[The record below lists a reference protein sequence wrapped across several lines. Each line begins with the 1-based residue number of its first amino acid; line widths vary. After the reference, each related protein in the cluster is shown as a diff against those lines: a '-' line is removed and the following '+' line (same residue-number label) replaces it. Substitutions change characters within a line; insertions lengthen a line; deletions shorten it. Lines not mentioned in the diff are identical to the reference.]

1 MDSSEKMIKTPSF
14 NRGIKRSAE
23 DRFISLAVGII
34 MVVVFIATIYP
45 FWYAIVLSFN
55 DGRDAL
61 RGGIYFWPRK
71 WTLDN
76 YNAVFGIDYVYTA
89 LLVTV
94 ARTLLG
100 TVLSVLFTGLFAY
113 SCSHRRLMFRK
124 FYITAMLFVMYFSG
138 GLVPYYMLLRVLGLM
153 NTFWVYIIPNLFS
166 TFNAIIMMNFFR
178 GIPDSLEE
186 AARLDGAND
195 LTIFFRIIFPV
206 SLPLFAT
213 MALYS
218 GVWHWNAW
226 SDAAF
231 FVTNKNLKTLGYV
244 LITLINQTESAAQ
257 TVFGQINQ
265 AEVTYTSLTLRPAA
279 MVICV
284 VPIVI
289 VYPFLQKHFVKGI
302 LLGSI
307 KQ

>member
-1 MDSSEKMIKTPSF
+1 MDSSKRLFGTRPTG
-14 NRGIKRSAE
+14 GIRRSAE
-23 DRFISLAVGII
+23 DRFIS
-34 MVVVFIATIYP
+34 VVVGFIMLVVFLVTVYP

-55 DGRDAL
+55 EGKDAL

-71 WTLDN
+71 FTLDN
-76 YNAVFGIDYVYTA
+76 YNAVFGIGYVYTA
-89 LLVTV
+89 FVVTV
-94 ARTLLG
+94 GRTLLG
-100 TVLSVLFTGLFAY
+100 TVIAVLFTGLFAFA
-113 SCSHRRLMFRK
+113 CSHGRLMFRK
-124 FYITAMLFVMYFSG
+124 FYITAMLIVMYFSG

-153 NTFWVYIIPNLFS
+153 NTFWVYIIPNMFS
-166 TFNAIIMMNFFR
+166 AFNAVIMMNFFK

-186 AARLDGAND
+186 AAKLDGAND
-195 LTIFFRIIFPV
+195 LVIFFRIIFPV
-206 SLPLFAT
+206 SMPLFAT

-231 FVTNKNLKTLGYV
+231 FVTDKNLKTLGYV
-244 LITLINQTESAAQ
+244 LISLINQTESAAQ

-265 AEVTYTSLTLRPAA
+265 SEVTYTSLTLRPAA

-284 VPIVI
+284 IPIVV

-302 LLGSI
+302 MLGSI
-307 KQ
+307 KE